1 VFVNEPHVGLRVL
14 RVAKG
19 ITQAE
24 AATACGVSAGYWS
37 EVESGRRVPKAAD
50 AERIEK
56 VLGFSTATAT
66 ITVEVPGFV
75 ALAAGG

>member
-1 VFVNEPHVGLRVL
+1 MFVTEPHVGLRVV

-19 ITQAE
+19 MTQAE
-24 AATACGVSAGYWS
+24 AAAACGVSAGYWS
-37 EVESGRRVPKAAD
+37 EVESGRRIPKAPDVARIAD
-50 AERIEK
+50 ILDIK
-56 VLGFSTATAT
+56 MSTAT